1 MEIDNIHIA
10 EEDFDIFLNLTSKDK
25 IEFVSDTVS
34 HGVDAAI
41 SKIIQIDTSIPEKK
55 NTQTVNDLFQDTV
68 YEELIHDKHRMN
80 VLIVNN
86 SIHMNSSS
94 LSWIRRMV
102 LKLFMDGHIITRN
115 KFAKK
120 IPGIDRFKYYRCYDI
135 QGSVPPF
142 SLS

>member
-25 IEFVSDTVS
+25 IAFVSDTVS
-34 HGVDAAI
+34 HGVDTAMSRIVQYDTAI
-41 SKIIQIDTSIPEKK
+41 PADK
-55 NTQTVNDLFQDTV
+55 TVNDLFQDTV
-68 YEELIHDKHRMN
+68 YEELMHDKHRMN
-80 VLIVNN
+80 ILIVNN

-135 QGSVPPF
+135 QGTVPPF

>member
-25 IEFVSDTVS
+25 IAFVSDTVS
-34 HGVDAAI
+34 HGVDAAL
-41 SKIIQIDTSIPEKK
+41 SRIITFEPNVPTNK
-55 NTQTVNDLFQDTV
+55 TVNDLFQDTV
-68 YEELIHDKHRMN
+68 YEELIHDKHKMN
-80 VLIVNN
+80 ILIVNN

-120 IPGIDRFKYYRCYDI
+120 IPGIDKFKYYRCYDI
-135 QGSVPPF
+135 QGSMPPF